1 MSDPLSKLD
10 ELIEK
15 RNGLQHAVG
24 QMRAHERALL
34 EKIRSLEQQ
43 LKDAKEQREKIV
55 KHDWYGQRCGGQ
67 LMQAE
72 RELATVEKLIADEQ
86 ATPVVFTEE
95 RKWDDTEYIVDRVTA
110 KQIYVRAKGQSY
122 STIYLHNGLPV
133 GGYNRRIDI
142 AKTFPDGLPVPKKAK
157 KDKVPK

>member
-1 MSDPLSKLD
+1 MSEPLSKLD
-10 ELIEK
+10 DLIEK
-15 RNGLQHAVG
+15 RNGLRYTVE
-24 QMRAHERALL
+24 QMQAEFNRLQELI
-34 EKIRSLEQQ
+34 KSLEGQ
-43 LKDAKEQREKIV
+43 LKEAAGKRDDLAKV
-55 KHDWYGQRCGGQ
+55 DWYGQPCGGK
-67 LMQAE
+67 LCDRK
-72 RELATVEKLIADEQ
+72 RELAVIERLIADEQ
-86 ATPVVFTEE
+86 ATPVVFS
-95 RKWDDTEYIVDRVTA
+95 KQNYWDRDDYIVDRVTA